1 MQTINFTVPQGWHEL
16 TDKQLRYVYRLLADN
31 YEIDELKTL
40 CFLRWTGTK
49 VIGKQPSEKYM
60 LRHDDSYFEVS
71 PVDFAAL
78 LQSLNW
84 LAVLPTVPIR
94 IASIARHH
102 ALAADFQGV
111 AFEKFLVCENLY
123 QGFLQTKS
131 DDLLDQLASIL
142 YPKSS
147 NLLPITFNL
156 RLSDAERINVFYWFA
171 ALKEFFASR
180 FPEFLQPLSSCSDNL
195 LGAAPNIGA
204 QLQEAMDAQIRALT
218 KGDVTKEQ
226 EILALDTW
234 RALTELNAQAK
245 DYQELK
251 RSFAVRSS

>member
-16 TDKQLRYVYRLLADN
+16 SDKQLRYVYRLLADN

-49 VIGKQPSEKYM
+49 VIGKQPSEKYL
-60 LRHDDSYFEVS
+60 LRHDDTYFEVS

-123 QGFLQTKS
+123 QGFLSLTPSMPGNASAYSTGSLHSKS
-131 DDLLDQLASIL
+131 FSHPASRSFFSRYRAAMTTSLAQPLTSGRSFRKL
-142 YPKSS
+142 WMPKS
-147 NLLPITFNL
+147 
-156 RLSDAERINVFYWFA
+156 
-171 ALKEFFASR
+171 
-180 FPEFLQPLSSCSDNL
+180 
-195 LGAAPNIGA
+195 
-204 QLQEAMDAQIRALT
+204 
-218 KGDVTKEQ
+218 
-226 EILALDTW
+226 
-234 RALTELNAQAK
+234 
-245 DYQELK
+245 
-251 RSFAVRSS
+251 VRSLRAT

>member
-40 CFLRWTGTK
+40 CFIRWTGTK
-49 VIGKQPSEKYM
+49 VIGKQPSKKYM
-60 LRHDDSYFEVS
+60 LRHDDTYFEVS

-123 QGFLQTKS
+123 QGFLQTQS

-156 RLSDAERINVFYWFA
+156 RLSAAERINVFYWFA

-180 FPEFLQPLSSCSDNL
+180 FPEFLQPLSSGNDNL

-251 RSFAVRSS
+251 RQTNVSK

>member
-16 TDKQLRYVYRLLADN
+16 SDKQLKYVYRLFADN

-49 VIGKQPSEKYM
+49 VIGKQPSEKYL
-60 LRHDDSYFEVS
+60 LRHDDTYFEVS

-180 FPEFLQPLSSCSDNL
+180 FPEFLQPLSSSNDNL
-195 LGAAPNIGA
+195 LGSAPNIGV
-204 QLQEAMDAQIRALT
+204 QLQEVMDAQIRALT

-251 RSFAVRSS
+251 RQTNVSK

>member
-16 TDKQLRYVYRLLADN
+16 SDKQLQYVYRLLADN
-31 YEIDELKTL
+31 YAIDEMKTL

-60 LRHDDSYFEVS
+60 LRHDDTYFEVS

-123 QGFLQTKS
+123 QGFLSTHRDQF
-131 DDLLDQLASIL
+131 LDEIGTML
-142 YPKSS
+142 YQFSKPH
-147 NLLPITFNL
+147 TFN
-156 RLSDAERINVFYWFA
+156 AWQRIGIFYWFA

-180 FPEFLQPLSSCSDNL
+180 FPEFLQPLSSGNDNL

-251 RSFAVRSS
+251 RQTNVSK

>member
-49 VIGKQPSEKYM
+49 VIGKQPSEKYL
-60 LRHDDSYFEVS
+60 LRHDDTYFEVS

-94 IASIARHH
+94 IASIVRHH

-156 RLSDAERINVFYWFA
+156 RLSAAERINVFYWFA

-180 FPEFLQPLSSCSDNL
+180 FPEFLQPLSSSNDNL
-195 LGAAPNIGA
+195 LGSAPNIGA

-251 RSFAVRSS
+251 RQTNVSK

>member
-16 TDKQLRYVYRLLADN
+16 SDNQLKYVYSLLADN

-49 VIGKQPSEKYM
+49 VIGKQPSEKYL
-60 LRHDDSYFEVS
+60 LRHDDTYFEVS

-84 LAVLPTVPIR
+84 LAVLPTIPIR

-156 RLSDAERINVFYWFA
+156 RLSAAERINVFYWFA

-180 FPEFLQPLSSCSDNL
+180 FPEFLQPLSSGNDNL

-218 KGDVTKEQ
+218 KGDITKEQ

-251 RSFAVRSS
+251 RQTNVSK